1 MRRFERKIKTSQ
13 RNNVYL
19 YIGALIINIHKKISS
34 KNFLYSNQVKSK
46 IQKLTLCLF
55 HQYIEITILWM
66 CLKIS
71 ERSVALGIT
80 CISYTYMYAEHD
92 FKMA

>member
-1 MRRFERKIKTSQ
+1 
-13 RNNVYL
+13 
-19 YIGALIINIHKKISS
+19 
-34 KNFLYSNQVKSK
+34 
-46 IQKLTLCLF
+46 
-55 HQYIEITILWM
+55 M

-92 FKMA
+92 FKILKITLLFNFNNFVSA

>member
-1 MRRFERKIKTSQ
+1 
-13 RNNVYL
+13 
-19 YIGALIINIHKKISS
+19 
-34 KNFLYSNQVKSK
+34 
-46 IQKLTLCLF
+46 
-55 HQYIEITILWM
+55 M

-92 FKMA
+92 FKMALNYTFI

>member
-34 KNFLYSNQVKSK
+34 KNFLNSNQEKSK
-46 IQKLTLCLF
+46 I
-55 HQYIEITILWM
+55 
-66 CLKIS
+66 
-71 ERSVALGIT
+71 
-80 CISYTYMYAEHD
+80 
-92 FKMA
+92 